1 MGQLLVRDVPEETI
15 AALKERAKENGR
27 SAEAEHR
34 ALLQQAL
41 KPQIAEQ
48 WKEIDRLRNELAESG
63 RTFADST
70 EFIRRDRDSR

>member
-34 ALLQQAL
+34 ALLQENL
-41 KPQIAEQ
+41 KSKREKFWEEAAKLREELRARGLHFDSAE
-48 WKEIDRLRNELAESG
+48 I
-63 RTFADST
+63 
-70 EFIRRDRDSR
+70 IRQDRDSR